1 MLIKFTGIV
10 EAKQLLRS
18 KTGMKPETMQIYVPE
33 ENHLERIDR
42 FLSQSLE
49 IDLSRNYIQ
58 KLIKEENIL
67 VNSKAIKQNYRVK
80 ADDHIQVHIP
90 EPEEL
95 TLIPEDIPIN
105 IIFEDESIAVINKS
119 PGMVVH
125 PGPGNWNRTLVNALL
140 FHLRDLSSIGGVSRP
155 GIIHRLDKDTS
166 GLMIIAKNDHA
177 HRFLTQKFTLREIQK
192 GYAAL
197 IVGKPRKPHDI
208 INRPIGR
215 HPRYRHKMT
224 IREDGKEAIT
234 EYRIREIW
242 NSRSGLFSLLDIVP
256 HTGRTHQ
263 IRVHLSSI
271 GTPIVGDPVYSKRSH
286 KYRVSHLLL
295 AAVSIA
301 FEHPASKERVQF
313 EIPLPENIENFI
325 KKLKGSR

>member
-1 MLIKFTGIV
+1 MEPEAIKI
-10 EAKQLLRS
+10 R
-18 KTGMKPETMQIYVPE
+18 VPE

-67 VNSKAIKQNYRVK
+67 ANGKPIKQNYRVK
-80 ADDHIQVHIP
+80 TDDRILINIP

-95 TLIPEDIPIN
+95 SLEPEDIPIH
-105 IIFEDESIAVINKS
+105 IIFEDESIALINKS

-140 FHLRDLSSIGGVSRP
+140 YHLRDLSSIGGISRP

-177 HRFLTQKFTLREIQK
+177 HRYLTQKFSRREIK
-192 GYAAL
+192 KRYAAM

-224 IREDGKEAIT
+224 IREDGREAIT
-234 EYRIREIW
+234 EYFLKDIW
-242 NSRSGLFSLLDIVP
+242 NSRNGLLSLMDIFP

-271 GTPIVGDPVYSKRSH
+271 GNPIVGDPVYSKRSH
-286 KYRVSHLLL
+286 KYRVPHLLL
-295 AAVSIA
+295 AAVSIE
-301 FEHPASKERVQF
+301 FDHPDSKERLRF
-313 EIPLPENIENFI
+313 EIPLPENIKNFI
-325 KKLKGSR
+325 KRLKDNP

>member
-1 MLIKFTGIV
+1 MEPEAIKI
-10 EAKQLLRS
+10 R
-18 KTGMKPETMQIYVPE
+18 VPE

-67 VNSKAIKQNYRVK
+67 ANGKPIKQNYRVK
-80 ADDHIQVHIP
+80 ADDRILINIP

-95 TLIPEDIPIN
+95 SLEPEDIPIH
-105 IIFEDESIAVINKS
+105 IIFEDESIALINKS

-140 FHLRDLSSIGGVSRP
+140 YHLRDLSSIGGISRP

-177 HRFLTQKFTLREIQK
+177 HRYLTQKFSRREIK
-192 GYAAL
+192 KRYAAM

-224 IREDGKEAIT
+224 IREDGREAIT
-234 EYRIREIW
+234 EYFLKDIW
-242 NSRSGLFSLLDIVP
+242 NSRNGLFSLMDIFP

-271 GTPIVGDPVYSKRSH
+271 GNPIVGDPVYSKRSH
-286 KYRVSHLLL
+286 KYRVPHLLL
-295 AAVSIA
+295 AAVSIE
-301 FEHPASKERVQF
+301 FDHPDSKERLRF
-313 EIPLPENIENFI
+313 EIPLPENIKNFI
-325 KKLKGSR
+325 KRLKDNP

>member
-1 MLIKFTGIV
+1 MEL
-10 EAKQLLRS
+10 EA
-18 KTGMKPETMQIYVPE
+18 TNIYVPE

-67 VNSKAIKQNYRVK
+67 VNGKPIKQNYRVK
-80 ADDHIQVHIP
+80 ADDHILVKIP
-90 EPEEL
+90 EPEVL
-95 TLIPEDIPIN
+95 SIAPEDIPIQ
-105 IIFEDESIAVINKS
+105 IIFEDESIALINKS

-177 HRFLTQKFTLREIQK
+177 HRFLTQKFSRREIK
-192 GYAAL
+192 KRYAAM
-197 IVGKPRKPHDI
+197 IVGKPRKSHDI

-224 IREDGKEAIT
+224 IREDGREAIT
-234 EYRIREIW
+234 EYFLKDIW
-242 NSRSGLFSLLDIVP
+242 NNRNGLFSLMDIVP

-271 GTPIVGDPVYSKRSH
+271 GNPIVGDPVYSKRSH
-286 KYRVSHLLL
+286 KYRVPHLLL
-295 AAVSIA
+295 AAVSIE
-301 FEHPASKERVQF
+301 FEHPDSKERLRF
-313 EIPLPENIENFI
+313 EIPLPENIKNFVKRLKENP
-325 KKLKGSR
+325 

>member
-1 MLIKFTGIV
+1 
-10 EAKQLLRS
+10 
-18 KTGMKPETMQIYVPE
+18 MKPETLQIYVPE

-67 VNSKAIKQNYRVK
+67 VNSKAIKQNYRIK
-80 ADDHIQVHIP
+80 ADDHILIHIP

-95 TLIPEDIPIN
+95 SLTPEDIPIH

-140 FHLRDLSSIGGVSRP
+140 FHLRDLSSIGGVLRP
-155 GIIHRLDKDTS
+155 GIIHRLDKDTC

-177 HRFLTQKFTLREIQK
+177 HRFLSQKFTLREIK
-192 GYAAL
+192 KRYAAI
-197 IVGKPRKPHDI
+197 IVGKPRNPHDI
-208 INRPIGR
+208 INKPIGR

-234 EYRIREIW
+234 EYFIKDIW
-242 NSRSGLFSLLDIVP
+242 NSHSGLFSLLDIVP
-256 HTGRTHQ
+256 HTGRTH
-263 IRVHLSSI
+263 LSSI
-271 GTPIVGDPVYSKRSH
+271 GNPIVGDPIYSKRSH
-286 KYRVSHLLL
+286 KYRVPHLLL
-295 AAVSIA
+295 AAMSVE
-301 FEHPASKERVQF
+301 FDHPESNEKVRF
-313 EIPLPENIENFI
+313 EIPMPESIEDFI
-325 KKLKGSR
+325 KRLRCSS

>member
-1 MLIKFTGIV
+1 
-10 EAKQLLRS
+10 
-18 KTGMKPETMQIYVPE
+18 MKPETIHIYVPE

-58 KLIKEENIL
+58 KLIKEDNIL
-67 VNSKAIKQNYRVK
+67 VNSKSIKQNYRVK
-80 ADDHIQVHIP
+80 ADDHILIHIP
-90 EPEEL
+90 EPKKL
-95 TLIPEDIPIN
+95 SLIPEDIPIH
-105 IIFEDESIAVINKS
+105 IIYEDESIAVINKS
-119 PGMVVH
+119 PGIVVH

-177 HRFLTQKFTLREIQK
+177 HRFLTQKFTLREIK
-192 GYAAL
+192 KRYAAI
-197 IVGKPRKPHDI
+197 IVGKPRNPHDI
-208 INRPIGR
+208 INKPIGR

-234 EYRIREIW
+234 EYFIKDIW
-242 NSRSGLFSLLDIVP
+242 NSHSGLFSLLDVVP
-256 HTGRTHQ
+256 YTGRTHQ

-271 GTPIVGDPVYSKRSH
+271 GNPIVGDPVYSKRSH
-286 KYRVSHLLL
+286 KYRVPHLLL
-295 AAVSIA
+295 AATSIE
-301 FEHPASKERVQF
+301 FDHPESNEKVRF
-313 EIPLPENIENFI
+313 EIPMPENIEDFI
-325 KKLKGSR
+325 KRLRSSS

>member
-1 MLIKFTGIV
+1 MEPEAIKIC
-10 EAKQLLRS
+10 
-18 KTGMKPETMQIYVPE
+18 VPE

-67 VNSKAIKQNYRVK
+67 VNGKPIKQNYRVK
-80 ADDHIQVHIP
+80 ADDSILISIP

-95 TLIPEDIPIN
+95 SLAPEDIPIQ
-105 IIFEDESIAVINKS
+105 IIFEDESIALINKS

-140 FHLRDLSSIGGVSRP
+140 FHLRDLSSIGGISRP

-177 HRFLTQKFTLREIQK
+177 HRFLTQKFSRREIK
-192 GYAAL
+192 KRYAAM

-224 IREDGKEAIT
+224 IREDGREAIT
-234 EYRIREIW
+234 EYFLKDIW
-242 NSRSGLFSLLDIVP
+242 NSRSGLFSLMDIVP

-271 GTPIVGDPVYSKRSH
+271 GNPIVGDPVYSKRSH
-286 KYRVSHLLL
+286 KYRVPHLLL
-295 AAVSIA
+295 AAVSIE
-301 FEHPASKERVQF
+301 FDHPDSKERLRF
-313 EIPLPENIENFI
+313 EIPLPENIKNFI
-325 KKLKGSR
+325 KRLKDNP